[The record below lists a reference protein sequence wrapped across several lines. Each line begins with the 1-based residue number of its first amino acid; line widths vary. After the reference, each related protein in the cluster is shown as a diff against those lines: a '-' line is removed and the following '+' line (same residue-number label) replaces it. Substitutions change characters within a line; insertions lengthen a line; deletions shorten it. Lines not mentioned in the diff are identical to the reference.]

1 MDQLREALRLKPEM
15 ILLDNFS
22 DEAVAEALAIR
33 GEEETLFE
41 ASGGITLE
49 RIRSL
54 STLGVDRISLGALTH
69 TIRPIDFGLDDPTRC
84 S

>member
-1 MDQLREALRLKPEM
+1 M

-41 ASGGITLE
+41 ASE
-49 RIRSL
+49 ASRSSASVAL
-54 STLGVDRISLGALTH
+54 HLGVDRISLGALTH